1 MGSGLAGGLPGLA
14 IIGSAQV
21 GAALA
26 RPWPHGFGLL
36 TANTE

>member
-1 MGSGLAGGLPGLA
+1 MGSGLAGGLPSLA

-26 RPWPHGFGLL
+26 RPWPGGFGLL
-36 TANTE
+36 TGNNK

>member
-1 MGSGLAGGLPGLA
+1 MGSGLAGGLPSLA

-26 RPWPHGFGLL
+26 RPQPHGFGLL
-36 TANTE
+36 TANNE